1 MKKDEIFFA
10 ENGLTTTSAN
20 HIANMAKERY
30 QVLMKKLTGLEFYDS
45 KVVSLM
51 GSAEASLSEGV
62 TDLSNIK
69 KDLLDI
75 AKLKSLI
82 AWLREAI
89 KAKEALRQEALA
101 STYNLVEP
109 IRSLEE
115 VPITDEDVIGSWNIK
130 KRNRYYY
137 LDSVCATIGT
147 YIHPGQPFAIAR
159 DSFIEKLSK
168 PRETSGSGRDMVIYT
183 YTPSV
188 SQEEV
193 ESTFMDLQETYRS
206 YQSELNSMKYE
217 VEEAVKASKIDC
229 MNKNSIAYATYS
241 TEYQKYTKELA
252 LLREKEATRI
262 SHLKI
267 VIPDALQDIYNLVKA
282 D

>member
-20 HIANMAKERY
+20 HIANIAKEKY
-30 QVLMKKLTGLEFYDS
+30 QVLMKSLTGLEFYDS

-51 GSAEASLSEGV
+51 GSSEAFLSEGI

-89 KAKEALRQEALA
+89 KAKEALRQEALS
-101 STYNLVEP
+101 STYNLVKP
-109 IRSLEE
+109 ILPLEE
-115 VPITDEDVIGSWNIK
+115 DPVTEEDVIGSWSIK

-159 DSFIEKLSK
+159 DNFTEKLSK
-168 PRETSGSGRDMVIYT
+168 PRKTSGSGRDMVIYT

-193 ESTFMDLQETYRS
+193 ESTFMDLQETYRN

-217 VEEAVKASKIDC
+217 IEETVKASKIDC
-229 MNKNSIAYATYS
+229 MNKNSLAYNAYS
-241 TEYQKYTKELA
+241 TEQQKYTNELA
-252 LLREKEATRI
+252 LLREKEAVRI

-267 VIPDALQDIYNLVKA
+267 VIPDALQDIYNQVKA

>member
-20 HIANMAKERY
+20 HIANIAKEKY
-30 QVLMKKLTGLEFYDS
+30 QVLMKSLTGLEFYDS

-51 GSAEASLSEGV
+51 GSSEAFLSEGI

-69 KDLLDI
+69 KTLLDI

-89 KAKEALRQEALA
+89 KAKEALRKEALS
-101 STYNLVEP
+101 STYNLVKP
-109 IRSLEE
+109 IPPLEE
-115 VPITDEDVIGSWNIK
+115 DPITEEDVIGSWSIK

-159 DSFIEKLSK
+159 DNFTEKLSK
-168 PRETSGSGRDMVIYT
+168 PRKTSGSGRDMVIYT

-193 ESTFMDLQETYRS
+193 ESTFMDLQETYRN

-217 VEEAVKASKIDC
+217 IEEAVKASKIDC
-229 MNKNSIAYATYS
+229 MNKNSLAYNAYS
-241 TEYQKYTKELA
+241 TEQQKYTNELA
-252 LLREKEATRI
+252 LLREKEAVRI

-267 VIPDALQDIYNLVKA
+267 VIPDALQDIYNQVKA

>member
-20 HIANMAKERY
+20 HIANIAKEKY
-30 QVLMKKLTGLEFYDS
+30 QVLMKSLTGLEFYDS

-51 GSAEASLSEGV
+51 GSSEAFLSEGI

-89 KAKEALRQEALA
+89 KAKEALRQEALS
-101 STYNLVEP
+101 STYNLVKP
-109 IRSLEE
+109 ILPLEE
-115 VPITDEDVIGSWNIK
+115 DPITEEDVIGSWSIK

-159 DSFIEKLSK
+159 DNFTEKLSK
-168 PRETSGSGRDMVIYT
+168 PRKTSGSGRDMVIYT

-193 ESTFMDLQETYRS
+193 ESTFMDLQETYRN
-206 YQSELNSMKYE
+206 YQSELNSLKYE
-217 VEEAVKASKIDC
+217 IEEAVKASKIDC
-229 MNKNSIAYATYS
+229 MNKNSIAYNAYS
-241 TEYQKYTKELA
+241 TEQQKYTNELA
-252 LLREKEATRI
+252 LLREKEAARI

-267 VIPDALQDIYNLVKA
+267 VIPDALQDIYNQVKA

>member
-20 HIANMAKERY
+20 HIANIAKEKY
-30 QVLMKKLTGLEFYDS
+30 QVLMKNLTGLEFYDS

-51 GSAEASLSEGV
+51 GSSEAFLSEGI

-89 KAKEALRQEALA
+89 KAKEALRQEALS
-101 STYNLVEP
+101 STYNLVKP
-109 IRSLEE
+109 ILPLEE
-115 VPITDEDVIGSWNIK
+115 DPITEEDVIGSWSIK

-159 DSFIEKLSK
+159 DNFTEKLSK
-168 PRETSGSGRDMVIYT
+168 PRATSGSGRDMVIYT

-193 ESTFMDLQETYRS
+193 ESTFMDLQETYRN

-217 VEEAVKASKIDC
+217 IEETVKASKIDC
-229 MNKNSIAYATYS
+229 MNKNSIAYNAYS
-241 TEYQKYTKELA
+241 TEQQKYTNELA
-252 LLREKEATRI
+252 LLREKEAVRI

-267 VIPDALQDIYNLVKA
+267 VIPDALQDIYNQVKA

>member
-20 HIANMAKERY
+20 HIANIAKEKY

-51 GSAEASLSEGV
+51 GSSEAFLSEGI

-89 KAKEALRQEALA
+89 KAKEVLRQEALS
-101 STYNLVEP
+101 STYNLVKP
-109 IRSLEE
+109 ILPLEE
-115 VPITDEDVIGSWNIK
+115 DPITEEDVIGSWSIK

-159 DSFIEKLSK
+159 DNFTEKLSK
-168 PRETSGSGRDMVIYT
+168 PRKTSGSGRDMVIYT

-193 ESTFMDLQETYRS
+193 ESTFMDLQETYRN

-217 VEEAVKASKIDC
+217 IEETVKASKIDC
-229 MNKNSIAYATYS
+229 MNKNSLAYAAYS
-241 TEYQKYTKELA
+241 TEQQKYTNELA
-252 LLREKEATRI
+252 LLREKEAVRI

-267 VIPDALQDIYNLVKA
+267 VIPDALQDIYNQVKA

>member
-20 HIANMAKERY
+20 HIANIAKEKY

-45 KVVSLM
+45 KVVSLI
-51 GSAEASLSEGV
+51 GSSEAFLSEGI

-89 KAKEALRQEALA
+89 KAKEALRQEALS
-101 STYNLVEP
+101 STYNLVKP
-109 IRSLEE
+109 ILPLEE
-115 VPITDEDVIGSWNIK
+115 DPITEEDVIGSWSIK

-147 YIHPGQPFAIAR
+147 YIHPGQPFAVAR
-159 DSFIEKLSK
+159 DNFTEKLSK
-168 PRETSGSGRDMVIYT
+168 PRKTSGSGRDMVIYT

-193 ESTFMDLQETYRS
+193 ESTFMDLQETYRN
-206 YQSELNSMKYE
+206 YQSELNSLKYE
-217 VEEAVKASKIDC
+217 IKETVKASKIDC
-229 MNKNSIAYATYS
+229 MNKNNIAYATYS
-241 TEYQKYTKELA
+241 TEQQKYTNELA
-252 LLREKEATRI
+252 LLREKEAARI

>member
-20 HIANMAKERY
+20 HIANIAKEKY
-30 QVLMKKLTGLEFYDS
+30 QVLMKSLTGLEFYDS

-51 GSAEASLSEGV
+51 GSSEAFLSEGI

-69 KDLLDI
+69 KTLLDI

-89 KAKEALRQEALA
+89 KAKEALRQEALS
-101 STYNLVEP
+101 STYNLVKP
-109 IRSLEE
+109 ILPLEE
-115 VPITDEDVIGSWNIK
+115 DPITEEDVIGSWSIK

-159 DSFIEKLSK
+159 DNFTEKLSK
-168 PRETSGSGRDMVIYT
+168 PRKTSGSGRDMVIYT

-193 ESTFMDLQETYRS
+193 ESTFMDLQETYRN

-217 VEEAVKASKIDC
+217 IEEAVKASKIDC
-229 MNKNSIAYATYS
+229 MNKNSLAYNAYS
-241 TEYQKYTKELA
+241 TEQQKYTNELA
-252 LLREKEATRI
+252 LLREKEAVRI

-267 VIPDALQDIYNLVKA
+267 VIPDALQDIYNQVKA

>member
-20 HIANMAKERY
+20 HIANIAKEKY

-51 GSAEASLSEGV
+51 GSSEAFLSEGI

-89 KAKEALRQEALA
+89 KAKEVLRKEALS
-101 STYNLVEP
+101 STYNLVKP
-109 IRSLEE
+109 ILPLEE
-115 VPITDEDVIGSWNIK
+115 DPITEEDVIGSWSIK

-159 DSFIEKLSK
+159 DNFTEKLSK
-168 PRETSGSGRDMVIYT
+168 PRKTSGSGRDMVIYT

-193 ESTFMDLQETYRS
+193 ESTFMDLQETYRN
-206 YQSELNSMKYE
+206 YQSELNSLKYE
-217 VEEAVKASKIDC
+217 IEEAVKASKIDC
-229 MNKNSIAYATYS
+229 MNKNSLAYTAYS
-241 TEYQKYTKELA
+241 TEQQKYTNELA
-252 LLREKEATRI
+252 LLREKEAARI

-267 VIPDALQDIYNLVKA
+267 VIPDALQDIYNQVKA

>member
-20 HIANMAKERY
+20 HIANIAKEKY

-45 KVVSLM
+45 KVVSLI
-51 GSAEASLSEGV
+51 GSSEAFLSEGI

-89 KAKEALRQEALA
+89 KAKEVLRQEALS
-101 STYNLVEP
+101 STYNLVKP
-109 IRSLEE
+109 ILPLEE
-115 VPITDEDVIGSWNIK
+115 DPITEEDVIGSWSIK

-147 YIHPGQPFAIAR
+147 YIHPGQPFAVAR
-159 DSFIEKLSK
+159 DNFTEKLSK
-168 PRETSGSGRDMVIYT
+168 PREASGSGRDMVIYT

-193 ESTFMDLQETYRS
+193 ESTFMDLQETYRN

-217 VEEAVKASKIDC
+217 IEEAIKASKIDC
-229 MNKNSIAYATYS
+229 MNKNNIAYAAYS
-241 TEYQKYTKELA
+241 TEQQKYTNELA
-252 LLREKEATRI
+252 LLREKEAARI

-267 VIPDALQDIYNLVKA
+267 VIPDALQDIYNQVKA

>member
-20 HIANMAKERY
+20 HIANIAKEKY

-45 KVVSLM
+45 KVVSLI
-51 GSAEASLSEGV
+51 GSSEAFLSEGI

-89 KAKEALRQEALA
+89 KAKEALRQEALS
-101 STYNLVEP
+101 STYNLVKP
-109 IRSLEE
+109 ILPLEE
-115 VPITDEDVIGSWNIK
+115 DPITEEDVIGSWSIK

-147 YIHPGQPFAIAR
+147 YIHPGQPFAVAR
-159 DSFIEKLSK
+159 DNFTEKLSK
-168 PRETSGSGRDMVIYT
+168 PRKTSGSGRDMVIYT

-193 ESTFMDLQETYRS
+193 ESTFMDLQETYRN
-206 YQSELNSMKYE
+206 YQSELNSLKYE
-217 VEEAVKASKIDC
+217 IEEAIKASKIDC
-229 MNKNSIAYATYS
+229 MNKNNIAYAAYS
-241 TEYQKYTKELA
+241 TEQQKYTNELA
-252 LLREKEATRI
+252 LLREKEAARI

>member
-20 HIANMAKERY
+20 HIANIAKEKY

-45 KVVSLM
+45 KVVSLI
-51 GSAEASLSEGV
+51 GSSEAFLSEGI

-89 KAKEALRQEALA
+89 KAKEALRQEALS
-101 STYNLVEP
+101 STYNLVKP
-109 IRSLEE
+109 ILPLEE
-115 VPITDEDVIGSWNIK
+115 DPITEEDVIGSWSIK

-147 YIHPGQPFAIAR
+147 YIHPGQPFAVAR
-159 DSFIEKLSK
+159 DNFTEKLSK
-168 PRETSGSGRDMVIYT
+168 PRKTSGSGRDMVIYT

-193 ESTFMDLQETYRS
+193 ESTFMDLQETYRN
-206 YQSELNSMKYE
+206 YQSELNSLKYE
-217 VEEAVKASKIDC
+217 IEETVKASKIDC
-229 MNKNSIAYATYS
+229 MNKNNIAYATYS
-241 TEYQKYTKELA
+241 TEQQKYTNELA
-252 LLREKEATRI
+252 LLREREAARI

-267 VIPDALQDIYNLVKA
+267 VIPDALQDIYNQVKA

>member
-20 HIANMAKERY
+20 HIANMAKEKY
-30 QVLMKKLTGLEFYDS
+30 QVLMKKLNKLEFYDS

-51 GSAEASLSEGV
+51 GSSEAFLSEGV

-69 KDLLDI
+69 KDLLNI

-89 KAKEALRQEALA
+89 KAKEVLRQEALS
-101 STYNLVEP
+101 STYDLVEP
-109 IRSLEE
+109 IRPLEE
-115 VPITDEDVIGSWNIK
+115 NPITDEDVIGSWNIK

-159 DSFIEKLSK
+159 DNFIEKLSK

-188 SQEEV
+188 SQDEV

-206 YQSELNSMKYE
+206 YQSELNSLKYE
-217 VEEAVKASKIDC
+217 IEEAVKASKIDC

-252 LLREKEATRI
+252 LLREKEAARI

-267 VIPDALQDIYNLVKA
+267 IIPDALQDTYNLVKA

>member
-20 HIANMAKERY
+20 HIANIAKEKY
-30 QVLMKKLTGLEFYDS
+30 QVLMKSLTGLEFYDS
-45 KVVSLM
+45 KVVSLI
-51 GSAEASLSEGV
+51 GSSEAFLSEGI

-69 KDLLDI
+69 KTLLDI

-89 KAKEALRQEALA
+89 KAKEALRQEALS
-101 STYNLVEP
+101 STYNLVKP
-109 IRSLEE
+109 ILPLEE
-115 VPITDEDVIGSWNIK
+115 DPITEEEVIGSWSIK

-159 DSFIEKLSK
+159 DNFTEKLSK
-168 PRETSGSGRDMVIYT
+168 PRKTSGSGRDMVIYT

-193 ESTFMDLQETYRS
+193 ESTFMDLQETYRN
-206 YQSELNSMKYE
+206 YQSELNSLKYE
-217 VEEAVKASKIDC
+217 IEEAIKASKIDC
-229 MNKNSIAYATYS
+229 MNKNNIAYAAYS
-241 TEYQKYTKELA
+241 TEQQKYTNELA
-252 LLREKEATRI
+252 LLREKEAARI

-267 VIPDALQDIYNLVKA
+267 VIPDALQDIYNQVKA

>member
-20 HIANMAKERY
+20 HIANIAKEKY

-51 GSAEASLSEGV
+51 GSSEAFLSEGI

-89 KAKEALRQEALA
+89 KAKEALRQEALS
-101 STYNLVEP
+101 STYNLVKP
-109 IRSLEE
+109 ILPLEE
-115 VPITDEDVIGSWNIK
+115 DPITEEDVIGSWSIK

-159 DSFIEKLSK
+159 DNFTEKLSK
-168 PRETSGSGRDMVIYT
+168 PREASGSGRDMVIYT

-193 ESTFMDLQETYRS
+193 ESTFMDLQETYRN

-217 VEEAVKASKIDC
+217 IEETVKASKIDC
-229 MNKNSIAYATYS
+229 MNKNNISYAAYS
-241 TEYQKYTKELA
+241 TEQQKYTNELA

-267 VIPDALQDIYNLVKA
+267 VIPDALQDIYNQVKA

>member
-20 HIANMAKERY
+20 HIANIAKEKY
-30 QVLMKKLTGLEFYDS
+30 QVLMKNLTGLEFYDS

-51 GSAEASLSEGV
+51 GSSEAFLSEGI

-69 KDLLDI
+69 KTLLDI

-89 KAKEALRQEALA
+89 KAKEALRKEALS
-101 STYNLVEP
+101 STYNLVKP
-109 IRSLEE
+109 ILPLEE
-115 VPITDEDVIGSWNIK
+115 DPITEEDVIGSWSIK

-159 DSFIEKLSK
+159 DNFTEKLSK
-168 PRETSGSGRDMVIYT
+168 PRKTSGSGRDMVIYT

-193 ESTFMDLQETYRS
+193 ESTFMDLQETYRN
-206 YQSELNSMKYE
+206 YQSELNSLKYE
-217 VEEAVKASKIDC
+217 IEETVKASKIDC
-229 MNKNSIAYATYS
+229 MNKNSIAYAAYS
-241 TEYQKYTKELA
+241 TEQQKYTNELS
-252 LLREKEATRI
+252 LLREKEAVRI

-267 VIPDALQDIYNLVKA
+267 VIPDALQDIYNQVKA

>member
-20 HIANMAKERY
+20 HIANIAKEKY

-51 GSAEASLSEGV
+51 GSSEAFLSEGI

-89 KAKEALRQEALA
+89 KAKEVLRQEALS
-101 STYNLVEP
+101 STYNLVNP
-109 IRSLEE
+109 ILPLEKD
-115 VPITDEDVIGSWNIK
+115 PITEEDVIGSWSIK

-159 DSFIEKLSK
+159 DNFTEKLSK

-193 ESTFMDLQETYRS
+193 ESTFMDLQETYRN

-217 VEEAVKASKIDC
+217 IEETVKASKIDC
-229 MNKNSIAYATYS
+229 MNKNSIAYAAYS
-241 TEYQKYTKELA
+241 TEQQKYTNELA
-252 LLREKEATRI
+252 LLREKEAARI

-267 VIPDALQDIYNLVKA
+267 VIPDALQDIYNQVKA

>member
-20 HIANMAKERY
+20 HIANIAKEKY
-30 QVLMKKLTGLEFYDS
+30 QVLMKSLTGLEFYDS

-51 GSAEASLSEGV
+51 GSSEAFLSEGI

-69 KDLLDI
+69 KTLLDI

-89 KAKEALRQEALA
+89 KAKEVLRKEALS
-101 STYNLVEP
+101 STYNLVKP
-109 IRSLEE
+109 ILPLEE
-115 VPITDEDVIGSWNIK
+115 DPITEEDVIGSWSIK

-159 DSFIEKLSK
+159 DNFTEKLSK
-168 PRETSGSGRDMVIYT
+168 PRKTSGSGRDMVIYT

-188 SQEEV
+188 TQEEV
-193 ESTFMDLQETYRS
+193 ESTFMDLQETYRN

-217 VEEAVKASKIDC
+217 IEETIKASKIDC

-241 TEYQKYTKELA
+241 TEQQKYTNELA
-252 LLREKEATRI
+252 LLREKEAVRI

-267 VIPDALQDIYNLVKA
+267 VIPDALQDIYNQVKA

>member
-20 HIANMAKERY
+20 HIANIAKEKY
-30 QVLMKKLTGLEFYDS
+30 QVLMKSLTGLEFYDS

-51 GSAEASLSEGV
+51 GSSEAFLSEGI

-69 KDLLDI
+69 KTLLDI

-89 KAKEALRQEALA
+89 KAKEVLRKEALS
-101 STYNLVEP
+101 STYNLVKP
-109 IRSLEE
+109 ILPLEE
-115 VPITDEDVIGSWNIK
+115 DPITEEDVIGSWSIK

-159 DSFIEKLSK
+159 DNFTEKLSK
-168 PRETSGSGRDMVIYT
+168 PRKTSGSGRDMVIYT

-193 ESTFMDLQETYRS
+193 ESTFMDLQETYRN

-217 VEEAVKASKIDC
+217 IEETVKASKIDC
-229 MNKNSIAYATYS
+229 MNKNNISYAAYS
-241 TEYQKYTKELA
+241 TEQQKYTNELA
-252 LLREKEATRI
+252 LLREKEAARI

-267 VIPDALQDIYNLVKA
+267 VIPDALQDIYNQVKA

>member
-20 HIANMAKERY
+20 HIANIAKEKY

-45 KVVSLM
+45 KVVSLI
-51 GSAEASLSEGV
+51 GSSEAFLSEGI

-89 KAKEALRQEALA
+89 KAKETLRQEALS
-101 STYNLVEP
+101 STYNLVKP
-109 IRSLEE
+109 ILPLEE
-115 VPITDEDVIGSWNIK
+115 DPITEEDVIGSWSIK

-159 DSFIEKLSK
+159 DNFTEKLSK
-168 PRETSGSGRDMVIYT
+168 PRKTSGSGRDMVIYT

-193 ESTFMDLQETYRS
+193 ESTFMDLQETYRN

-217 VEEAVKASKIDC
+217 IEEAIKASKIDC
-229 MNKNSIAYATYS
+229 MNKNNIAYAAYS
-241 TEYQKYTKELA
+241 TEQQKYTNELA
-252 LLREKEATRI
+252 LLREKEAARI

-267 VIPDALQDIYNLVKA
+267 VIPDALQDIYNQVKA

>member
-20 HIANMAKERY
+20 HIANIAKEKY

-51 GSAEASLSEGV
+51 GSSEAFLSEGI

-89 KAKEALRQEALA
+89 KAKEALRQEALS
-101 STYNLVEP
+101 STYNLVKP
-109 IRSLEE
+109 ILPLEE
-115 VPITDEDVIGSWNIK
+115 DPITEEDVIGSWSIK

-147 YIHPGQPFAIAR
+147 YIHPGQPFAVAR
-159 DSFIEKLSK
+159 ANFIEKLSK

-183 YTPSV
+183 YIPSV

-193 ESTFMDLQETYRS
+193 ESTFMDLQETYRN

-217 VEEAVKASKIDC
+217 IEEAIKASKIDC
-229 MNKNSIAYATYS
+229 MNKNNIAYAAYS
-241 TEYQKYTKELA
+241 TEQQKYTNELA
-252 LLREKEATRI
+252 LLREKEAVRI

-267 VIPDALQDIYNLVKA
+267 VIPDALQDIYNQVKA